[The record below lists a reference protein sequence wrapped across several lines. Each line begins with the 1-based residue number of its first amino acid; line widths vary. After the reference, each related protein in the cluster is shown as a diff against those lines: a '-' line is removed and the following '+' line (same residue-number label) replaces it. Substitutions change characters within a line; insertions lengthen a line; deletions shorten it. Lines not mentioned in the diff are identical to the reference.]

1 MWRQAGLVRQ
11 GKQGVIRNSELWGGL
26 FWLAIGAFVI
36 WAGYDMGL
44 GRLNEPGS
52 GFAFYWIG
60 ILMSALALI
69 IVGQAL
75 VSGGPPLSSLWAGTR
90 WGKVALVVGLLLVYG
105 VGFQT
110 IGFIPCTLALLL
122 VLMWFV
128 DPVKWWVAIIIAVIA
143 TFGVWAALTKW
154 LKIQLPAGILNGI
167 L

>member
-1 MWRQAGLVRQ
+1 M
-11 GKQGVIRNSELWGGL
+11 IRNSELWGGL
-26 FWLAIGAFVI
+26 FWLAIGAYVI
-36 WAGYDMGL
+36 WAGRDMGL

-60 ILMSALALI
+60 ILMCALSLAVI
-69 IVGQAL
+69 GQAI
-75 VSGGPPLSSLWAGTR
+75 VSGGPTLSSLWAGTR
-90 WGKVALVVGLLLVYG
+90 WRKVALVVALLLIYG

-128 DPVKWWVAIIIAVIA
+128 DPVRWWLAIVIAVVA

-154 LKIQLPAGILNGI
+154 LKIQLPSGILDGI